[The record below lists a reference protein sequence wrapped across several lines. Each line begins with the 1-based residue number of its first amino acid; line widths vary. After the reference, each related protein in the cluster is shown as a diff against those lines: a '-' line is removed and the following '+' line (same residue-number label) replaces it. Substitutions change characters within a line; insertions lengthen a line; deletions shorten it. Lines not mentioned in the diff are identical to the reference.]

1 MGIWKI
7 LGAIFVV
14 AGWVGFSVAIGA
26 TFVWYYGVLA
36 FIALV
41 VVMAL
46 DFLQI
51 KFLGYLPHIIWLAAA
66 SYSFAN
72 IIIPVVILVPL
83 AYIISAMLVAVWAV
97 VFVNWLI
104 SIVNR

>member
-7 LGAIFVV
+7 LGAIFVL

-26 TFVWYYGVLA
+26 TFAWYYGVLA

-51 KFLGYLPHIIWLAAA
+51 IFLGYFPHIIWLAAA
-66 SYSFAN
+66 IYCFAN
-72 IIIPVVILVPL
+72 LIIPVVVLVHL
-83 AYIISAMLVAVWAV
+83 AYILSILLVTIWAV
-97 VFVNWLI
+97 VFVNLLI